1 MHIHNMSTCVL
12 GWWRMKNSWI
22 RYYYISQSCETNIS
36 QTYLGCATDLVIAND
51 IDFHLSKEEVLKQI
65 VIKTK
70 VMLILWYTYAYE
82 CSYYI
87 CVICGT
93 LWTADFSMNPL
104 ENVYKW
110 KDFSPNLCRITRIY
124 NHIPQIYEKSR
135 NITMAMKAIP
145 LLRIYNKYLH
155 AHKPFPHT
163 LSIYN
168 LEKMFCI
175 FIAEFNKS
183 PAVYN
188 EFYVWFFYRGKIWYD
203 IQGKIVVSS
212 FEILRD
218 LKTNCKWKV
227 SPGNME
233 NSSRT
238 FFLLVSNV
246 FFLYIVEYF
255 NKRNRIQMHLM

>member
-124 NHIPQIYEKSR
+124 NHIPQIYGKSR

-168 LEKMFCI
+168 LEKDVLHIYCWVQQ
-175 FIAEFNKS
+175 KS
-183 PAVYN
+183 CRLQWILCVVFLQREN
-188 EFYVWFFYRGKIWYD
+188 MIWHTGKNCRVFVWNLAWLED
-203 IQGKIVVSS
+203 
-212 FEILRD
+212 
-218 LKTNCKWKV
+218 
-227 SPGNME
+227 
-233 NSSRT
+233 
-238 FFLLVSNV
+238 
-246 FFLYIVEYF
+246 
-255 NKRNRIQMHLM
+255 